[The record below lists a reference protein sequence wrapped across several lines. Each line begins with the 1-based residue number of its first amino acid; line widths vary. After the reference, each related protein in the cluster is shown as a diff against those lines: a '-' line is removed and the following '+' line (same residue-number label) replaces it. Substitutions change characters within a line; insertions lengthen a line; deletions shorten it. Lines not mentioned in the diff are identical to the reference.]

1 MKTKAYFLILVLA
14 VFFGRAA
21 AQDYAA
27 ENLKLDFNSWS
38 SAAAEREP
46 PPRPPLNAGRV
57 AGEILSGTVCGTV
70 CGIALATAGW
80 ALTYNYNPEF
90 GDFSRLTGLSWAYI
104 GASIGFIIGTP
115 LGVWIVGSIGNETG
129 SFFAALGGSFLGAL
143 TVVLA
148 TQIFKSEDFSLIYL
162 ALPIVGSTIAFNMTR
177 RYKSGH
183 SAASLINYD
192 QGWLCFSFPR
202 IYVRPSLSRPGAMCL
217 SLDLASV
224 GL

>member
-21 AQDYAA
+21 AYDYAA

-38 SAAAEREP
+38 SAAAERESA
-46 PPRPPLNAGRV
+46 PRPPLNAGRI
-57 AGEILSGTVCGTV
+57 AGEILSGTVCGI
-70 CGIALATAGW
+70 GLALAGW
-80 ALTYNYNPEF
+80 ATYNPNAGPIVNRFLPGGVY
-90 GDFSRLTGLSWAYI
+90 

-115 LGVWIVGSIGNETG
+115 LGIWIVGSIGNETG

-143 TVVLA
+143 TVILA

-183 SAASLINYD
+183 SAASLVNYD
-192 QGWLCFSFPR
+192 QGRLCFSFPR